1 MLRRWKKKGDKE
13 KYKVP
18 SYEELKRYSER
29 LSRFSLYFSV
39 TVLILEV
46 VLLIFK

>member
-1 MLRRWKKKGDKE
+1 MLRRWKKKKDRE
-13 KYKVP
+13 KYKVS
-18 SYEELKRYSER
+18 SYEELKGYSER

-46 VLLIFK
+46 LLLIFK

>member
-1 MLRRWKKKGDKE
+1 MLRRWKKKEDRK
-13 KYKVP
+13 KYKVS

-29 LSRFSLYFSV
+29 LSRFSLYFPI

>member
-1 MLRRWKKKGDKE
+1 MLRRWKKEDRE
-13 KYKVP
+13 KYKVS

-39 TVLILEV
+39 TALILEV